1 MERYREGNLSRGD
14 QVLKEPKEPTVA
26 DGMSEVE
33 HSRCWGREAVGS
45 GAVTL
50 GF

>member
-14 QVLKEPKEPTVA
+14 QVLKEPKEPAVA
-26 DGMSEVE
+26 DGMSEAG
-33 HSRCWGREAVGS
+33 HSRRWGREAVGS